1 MYSAARPCDCCRRD
15 GEFRSVD
22 GPAMVVPHLRYGALS
37 GAQDRE
43 KADPGMITR
52 GPLTVSLHRRSR
64 RREVVAAGTFLD
76 RSQPPDN

>member
-1 MYSAARPCDCCRRD
+1 
-15 GEFRSVD
+15 
-22 GPAMVVPHLRYGALS
+22 MVVPHLRYGALS

-64 RREVVAAGTFLD
+64 RREVVAAGTFLEA
-76 RSQPPDN
+76 SQHPTTDPPPPRWTESPGSAGTLI